1 MMDVNFLL
9 EITAKK
15 IAEYLVKCGEISNN
29 DYEVEYYRYG
39 IEVALSSLLNLAII
53 IIIGIISM
61 HIIESLIFLIVFIFV
76 RQVTGGYHADTYFKC
91 NLYLCLSFVLLLI
104 SYDFFSNNNNNVYL
118 VTAINIVS
126 LLIISIFSPVENK
139 NKPIAKANRK
149 GLKIKSIVFSIIIS
163 IISIILHCKS
173 IKYGSI
179 LSLIL
184 LLISMLII
192 VAKLKERRERIYEQT
207 KK

>member
-104 SYDFFSNNNNNVYL
+104 SYDFFSNNNNVYL

-149 GLKIKSIVFSIIIS
+149 GLKIKSIVFSDPTP
-163 IISIILHCKS
+163 KS
-173 IKYGSI
+173 
-179 LSLIL
+179 
-184 LLISMLII
+184 
-192 VAKLKERRERIYEQT
+192 
-207 KK
+207 

>member
-15 IAEYLVKCGEISNN
+15 IVEYLVKCGEISNN

-91 NLYLCLSFVLLLI
+91 NLY
-104 SYDFFSNNNNNVYL
+104 
-118 VTAINIVS
+118 
-126 LLIISIFSPVENK
+126 
-139 NKPIAKANRK
+139 
-149 GLKIKSIVFSIIIS
+149 
-163 IISIILHCKS
+163 
-173 IKYGSI
+173 
-179 LSLIL
+179 
-184 LLISMLII
+184 
-192 VAKLKERRERIYEQT
+192 
-207 KK
+207 

>member
-1 MMDVNFLL
+1 ML

-104 SYDFFSNNNNNVYL
+104 SYDFFSNNNNVYL
-118 VTAINIVS
+118 VTAINIAS

>member
-104 SYDFFSNNNNNVYL
+104 SYDFFSNNNNVYL

-149 GLKIKSIVFSIIIS
+149 GLKIKIYCIFYYYKYYFNYFTLQINKVWFNITFDIVVDFNVNNSG
-163 IISIILHCKS
+163 KTQR
-173 IKYGSI
+173 
-179 LSLIL
+179 
-184 LLISMLII
+184 
-192 VAKLKERRERIYEQT
+192 KEGTDI
-207 KK
+207 

>member
-76 RQVTGGYHADTYFKC
+76 RQVTSGYHADTYFKC

-104 SYDFFSNNNNNVYL
+104 SYDFFSNNNNVYL

-179 LSLIL
+179 LPLIL

>member
-1 MMDVNFLL
+1 ML

-104 SYDFFSNNNNNVYL
+104 SYDFFSNNNNVYL

>member
-104 SYDFFSNNNNNVYL
+104 SYDFFSNNNNVYL

-179 LSLIL
+179 LPLIL

>member
-1 MMDVNFLL
+1 ML

-104 SYDFFSNNNNNVYL
+104 SYDFFSNNNNIYL

-179 LSLIL
+179 LPLIL